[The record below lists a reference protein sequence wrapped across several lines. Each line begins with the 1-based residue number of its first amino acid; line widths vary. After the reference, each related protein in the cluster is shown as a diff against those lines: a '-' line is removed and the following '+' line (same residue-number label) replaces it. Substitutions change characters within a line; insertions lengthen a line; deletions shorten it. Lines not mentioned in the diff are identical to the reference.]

1 MSDTRTPGAAGQG
14 TDPSSPLEVSAIL
27 EELRELRGDV
37 EQCFDD
43 IHGAIGGVEMRL
55 RALEMMFRG
64 THASG
69 VPGAVAKLPPAMALR
84 SDGAVLL
91 SIAHVDAGVD
101 LSAREH
107 WIGVVLTGSEVDD
120 ARARISEACDE
131 AAGLVGGGRLRE
143 SVKPEADPDP
153 GGAS

>member
-14 TDPSSPLEVSAIL
+14 TDPSSPLDVSAIL

-120 ARARISEACDE
+120 ARVRISEACNE
-131 AAGLVGGGRLRE
+131 AAGCLMVGGGADTAP
-143 SVKPEADPDP
+143 PEADPEQV
-153 GGAS
+153 GS